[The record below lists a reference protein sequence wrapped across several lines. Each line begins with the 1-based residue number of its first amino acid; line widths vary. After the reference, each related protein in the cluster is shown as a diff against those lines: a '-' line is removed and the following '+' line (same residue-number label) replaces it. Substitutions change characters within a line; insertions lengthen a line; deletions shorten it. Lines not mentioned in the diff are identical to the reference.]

1 MISSPDSRTE
11 LGPIYRTNFWYQWVQ
26 KLMHTFLSETS
37 FLPGWAYHRNLAS
50 NFLGSDQKTIA
61 NPSIWSIFLV
71 FFHLSIKPSKTF
83 KQLHS
88 NLWGLFCSV
97 GNLEIWQKSLKIWLT
112 IWPILSKNQTKIW
125 PKPEKN
131 LTIIHKTPVRLTHRY
146 PKDGN
151 IFCDQKSHHMP
162 PTYPV
167 HTLSSDRRAIR
178 DVQKRTK
185 PTFFGDKHKITYPTL
200 PFPTVPYHQPLP
212 SDRRT
217 VQDIHKR
224 TWTTSICDRNTARS
238 WASTYPTL
246 VFLIVGG
253 GL

>member
-11 LGPIYRTNFWYQWVQ
+11 LGPIYRTNFWYRWVQ

-97 GNLEIWQKSLKIWLT
+97 GNLEIWQKID
-112 IWPILSKNQTKIW
+112 
-125 PKPEKN
+125 KN
-131 LTIIHKTPVRLTHRY
+131 LTDYLT
-146 PKDGN
+146 N
-151 IFCDQKSHHMP
+151 FVQKSDQNLTKTREKSDH
-162 PTYPV
+162 YPQDSRQIDTQV
-167 HTLSSDRRAIR
+167 S
-178 DVQKRTK
+178 KR
-185 PTFFGDKHKITYPTL
+185 
-200 PFPTVPYHQPLP
+200 
-212 SDRRT
+212 
-217 VQDIHKR
+217 
-224 TWTTSICDRNTARS
+224 W
-238 WASTYPTL
+238 
-246 VFLIVGG
+246 
-253 GL
+253 

>member
-1 MISSPDSRTE
+1 MIGSPDSRTA
-11 LGPIYRTNFWYQWVQ
+11 LGPIYRTNLWHRWVQ
-26 KLMHTFLSETS
+26 KPIHTFLSETP
-37 FLPGWAYHRNLAS
+37 FLPGWAYHSNLAS

-167 HTLSSDRRAIR
+167 HKA
-178 DVQKRTK
+178 
-185 PTFFGDKHKITYPTL
+185 PFGQT
-200 PFPTVPYHQPLP
+200 
-212 SDRRT
+212 
-217 VQDIHKR
+217 
-224 TWTTSICDRNTARS
+224 RN
-238 WASTYPTL
+238 
-246 VFLIVGG
+246 
-253 GL
+253 